1 MALSSRLRCP
11 GQGRSP
17 RRPWNA
23 QSVTPLWARR
33 PLPQPA
39 VGALSPRHLLPAAL
53 PPDDTWFRVCCV
65 SPKSAGLPAGGRKH
79 EAGEEGACSAPTPW
93 TSAGPSARSPRAD
106 AARPSCPL
114 QDAAGTGWVF
124 PRPRRTCLG
133 GRSSQTHRLRSA
145 SNEAGSGTRSRQRP
159 GARPRPDARDPRS
172 AGRGEGGSCAG
183 SVQMSDFGQRSASEA
198 TPPPA
203 TTCHR
208 GQSRPQRPTP
218 GPTSARTLEGA
229 GAAPPK
235 RQWVSSPQRHAGT
248 LLISACSYTR
258 HPRAPSPSAPRF
270 SYESQWISA
279 SAVLKSTLTPG
290 SFRRCSQP
298 EWEQGHRPQCS
309 WPAPRARA

>member
-53 PPDDTWFRVCCV
+53 PPDDAWFRVCCV

-79 EAGEEGACSAPTPW
+79 EAGEAGACSACDP
-93 TSAGPSARSPRAD
+93 ADVRGPLCPQPQGGR
-106 AARPSCPL
+106 RPSLLPP
-114 QDAAGTGWVF
+114 AG
-124 PRPRRTCLG
+124 RR
-133 GRSSQTHRLRSA
+133 RHRLGVPATPENVPGWEELTDTQVTERVQR
-145 SNEAGSGTRSRQRP
+145 GRQR
-159 GARPRPDARDPRS
+159 GALTTTPRGSPRPDARDPRS

-248 LLISACSYTR
+248 LLISVCSYTR

-298 EWEQGHRPQCS
+298 EWEQGHGPQCS

>member
-1 MALSSRLRCP
+1 M
-11 GQGRSP
+11 P
-17 RRPWNA
+17 R
-23 QSVTPLWARR
+23 T
-33 PLPQPA
+33 
-39 VGALSPRHLLPAAL
+39 GALSTQALECAVSDPTVGETAPSTARSGRAIPATLASSCFTPRRHLVQSVLRL
-53 PPDDTWFRVCCV
+53 SQIGRPPRGG
-65 SPKSAGLPAGGRKH
+65 SEARGGR
-79 EAGEEGACSAPTPW
+79 GRRVLC
-93 TSAGPSARSPRAD
+93 SAGPSARSPRAD
-106 AARPSCPL
+106 AARASCPL
-114 QDAAGTGWVF
+114 QDTAGTGCVF

-145 SNEAGSGTRSRQRP
+145 YNEAGSGDALTTTPRGSAP
-159 GARPRPDARDPRS
+159 ARRS

-298 EWEQGHRPQCS
+298 EWEQGHGPQCS

>member
-1 MALSSRLRCP
+1 MLCSR
-11 GQGRSP
+11 P
-17 RRPWNA
+17 RR
-23 QSVTPLWARR
+23 R
-33 PLPQPA
+33 PRAP
-39 VGALSPRHLLPAAL
+39 LPAAPGQT
-53 PPDDTWFRVCCV
+53 PPVPPAPCRT
-65 SPKSAGLPAGGRKH
+65 PQAPAGCSRDP
-79 EAGEEGACSAPTPW
+79 GERAWVGGAHRHT
-93 TSAGPSARSPRAD
+93 GYG
-106 AARPSCPL
+106 ARPTRP
-114 QDAAGTGWVF
+114 AA
-124 PRPRRTCLG
+124 
-133 GRSSQTHRLRSA
+133 
-145 SNEAGSGTRSRQRP
+145 GTRSRQRP

-279 SAVLKSTLTPG
+279 SAALKSTLTPG

>member
-1 MALSSRLRCP
+1 MALSNRLRCP

-114 QDAAGTGWVF
+114 QDAAGTGCVF

-159 GARPRPDARDPRS
+159 GARP
-172 AGRGEGGSCAG
+172 
-183 SVQMSDFGQRSASEA
+183 GQ
-198 TPPPA
+198 TPA
-203 TTCHR
+203 TR
-208 GQSRPQRPTP
+208 AQR
-218 GPTSARTLEGA
+218 EGA
-229 GAAPPK
+229 RAGAVPAACRCLTSDSGAPP
-235 RQWVSSPQRHAGT
+235 RPPR
-248 LLISACSYTR
+248 R
-258 HPRAPSPSAPRF
+258 RPPRATAVRADPSAPRL
-270 SYESQWISA
+270 
-279 SAVLKSTLTPG
+279 VP
-290 SFRRCSQP
+290 
-298 EWEQGHRPQCS
+298 
-309 WPAPRARA
+309 PAPALSRVQAQHLQRDSGCPAPSAMRGRF